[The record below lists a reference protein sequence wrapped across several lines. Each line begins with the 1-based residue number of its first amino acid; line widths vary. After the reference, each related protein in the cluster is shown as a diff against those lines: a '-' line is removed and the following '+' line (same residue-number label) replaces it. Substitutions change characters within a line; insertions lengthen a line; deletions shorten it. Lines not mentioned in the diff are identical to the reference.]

1 MKLTQKALCE
11 REAWEQKGYQLP
23 RYDREAMVQK
33 TVKDPVWVHFGAGN
47 IFRGFPAALQQ
58 KLLDEGKSEQGITV
72 CEGFDTEIIEKAYRP
87 FDNLSLLVVL
97 KADGTIR
104 KEVIGSVA
112 ESLALPAGESADWER
127 IQEIFRSSSLQMVS
141 FTITEKGYSLTDAA
155 GNWTVL
161 AQKDFEGS
169 DPVPT
174 GLMGKITAL
183 CLERYHAGEK
193 PLSLVSMDNCSQNGQ
208 KLQNAVL
215 QTAEAWVKNGKA
227 PAGFLD
233 YLKDPKKIA
242 FPWTIIDKITPR
254 PDPVVQQLLEKD
266 GFEDTGLIVTS
277 KNTYTAAFVNAEE
290 PQYLVIEDLFPNGR
304 PALEHAGI
312 IFSDRETVNRT
323 EKMKVCT
330 CLNPLHTALAIYGC
344 LLGFERI
351 YEEMRDP
358 TLRRMVERL
367 GHEEGFPV
375 VVNPGILDPEKFLN
389 EVITERLP
397 NPFMPDTPQRIACDT
412 SQKLAIR
419 FGETLKSY
427 AAREGMDVSSLRII
441 PLVFAGWCRYLM
453 GVDDK
458 GEAFT
463 ISPDPF
469 LNEVPASVKSFKLGD
484 QNAAE
489 ALRPLLENKNIWG
502 ADLYELGIAGKVVK
516 DFESLSA
523 APGAVRKT
531 LDAVVLDK

>member
-1 MKLTQKALCE
+1 MKLTQTGLAD
-11 REAWEQKGYQLP
+11 RGAWEQKGYRLP
-23 RYDREAMVQK
+23 QYDREAMVKK
-33 TVKDPVWVHFGAGN
+33 TVENPIWVHFGAGN
-47 IFRGFPAALQQ
+47 IFRAFPAELQQ
-58 KLLDEGKSEQGITV
+58 KLLDTGKSDRGIIV

-87 FDNLSLLVVL
+87 FDNLSLSVVL
-97 KADGTIR
+97 KADGSIR
-104 KEVIGSVA
+104 KEVVGSVA
-112 ESLALPAGESADWER
+112 ESLALPAEESAGWER
-127 IQEIFRSSSLQMVS
+127 IKEIFRSDSLQMVT

-155 GNWTVL
+155 GNWSAL
-161 AQKDFEGS
+161 AQKDFEGK

-174 GLMGKITAL
+174 GMMGKMTAL
-183 CLERYHAGEK
+183 CLERYQAGEK
-193 PLSLVSMDNCSQNGQ
+193 PLSLVSIDNCSQNGQ
-208 KLQNAVL
+208 KLQNAIL

-254 PDPVVQQLLEKD
+254 PDPVVQELLEKD
-266 GFEDTGLIVTS
+266 GFEDTGLIITS
-277 KNTYTAAFVNAEE
+277 RNTYTAAFVNAEE

-304 PALEHAGI
+304 PALENAGV
-312 IFSDRETVNRT
+312 IFADRETVNRT

-419 FGETLKSY
+419 FGETIKSY
-427 AAREGMDVSSLRII
+427 AARDGLDVHSLKLI
-441 PLVFAGWCRYLM
+441 PLVLAGWCRYLM
-453 GVDDK
+453 GVNDK

-469 LNEVPASVKSFKLGD
+469 LAEVPESVKSFKLGGSG
-484 QNAAE
+484 AAE

-502 ADLYELGIAGKVVK
+502 VDLYALGLAEEVVH
-516 DFESLSA
+516 DFELLSA

-531 LDAVVLDK
+531 LDAMVLGK